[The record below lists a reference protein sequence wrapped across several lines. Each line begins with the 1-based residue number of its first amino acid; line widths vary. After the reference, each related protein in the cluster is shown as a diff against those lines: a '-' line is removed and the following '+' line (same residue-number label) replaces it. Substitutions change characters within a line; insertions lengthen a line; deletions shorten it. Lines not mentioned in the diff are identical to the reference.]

1 MKKRVNEYCATCNL
15 DIKLRL
21 PRGHESRTYCP
32 TCGSCLGYWDGY
44 IFTSWAFLKDAYVD
58 PAVVILADYMVQ
70 EGCDATHNG
79 SHEFDLKDYDKMYH
93 LNLVNDRPRR
103 KTLLHHIGKDPRVAE
118 VYMVDD
124 TRLTVTYYTG
134 YCQNYEEEE

>member
-1 MKKRVNEYCATCNL
+1 MRKRVNEYCATCN
-15 DIKLRL
+15 IEMKFRL
-21 PRGHESRTYCP
+21 PRDKASSVYCP
-32 TCGSCLGYWDGY
+32 TCGSCLGYWDGR
-44 IFTSWAFLKDAYVD
+44 TLVSRTFLKDAYVD

-79 SHEFDLKDYDKMYH
+79 SYEFDLKDYDKTYH
-93 LNLVNDRPRR
+93 LNLANDRPRC
-103 KTLLHHIGKDPRVAE
+103 KTLLHHIGADVRVAE

>member
-1 MKKRVNEYCATCNL
+1 MKKRVNEYCVACNRN
-15 DIKLRL
+15 IKLRL
-21 PRGHESRTYCP
+21 PRGKESRAYCP
-32 TCGSCLGYWDGY
+32 TCGSCLGYWDGC
-44 IFTSWAFLKDAYVD
+44 IFTSRAFLKDAYVD

-79 SHEFDLKDYDKMYH
+79 SYEYDLKDYDKMYH
-93 LNLVNDRPRR
+93 LNLVNDTPRR
-103 KTLLHHIGKDPRVAE
+103 EILLYHIGADIRVAD

>member
-1 MKKRVNEYCATCNL
+1 MKKRINEYCLTCNT

-21 PRGHESRTYCP
+21 PRDKESGTYCP
-32 TCGSCLGYWDGY
+32 TCGSCLGYWDGHT
-44 IFTSWAFLKDAYVD
+44 FVSRMFLKDAYVD

-70 EGCDATHNG
+70 EGCDATRNG
-79 SHEFDLKDYDKMYH
+79 SYEFDLKKYDEMYH
-93 LNLVNDRPRR
+93 LNLVNDTTRR
-103 KTLLHHIGKDPRVAE
+103 KILLYHISADIRVAE
-118 VYMVDD
+118 AYMVDD